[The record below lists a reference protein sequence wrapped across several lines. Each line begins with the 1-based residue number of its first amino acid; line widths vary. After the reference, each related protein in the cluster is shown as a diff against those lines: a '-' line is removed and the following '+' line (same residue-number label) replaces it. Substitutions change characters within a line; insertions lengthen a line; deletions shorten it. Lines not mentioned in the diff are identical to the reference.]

1 MPMDTIILK
10 HIFYSAILFAENLYE
25 FKTWKMVGK
34 TIYHFFGE
42 KSYPKIC
49 IYQEFFCNFAL
60 DFESEKNGTLP
71 RQNRYNYLKIEILTC

>member
-25 FKTWKMVGK
+25 FETWKNCWK
-34 TIYHFFGE
+34 NYISFFGE

-49 IYQEFFCNFAL
+49 IYQEFFL
-60 DFESEKNGTLP
+60 
-71 RQNRYNYLKIEILTC
+71 

>member
-34 TIYHFFGE
+34 TIYHFLGKKVTRKFAYI
-42 KSYPKIC
+42 KN
-49 IYQEFFCNFAL
+49 FFV
-60 DFESEKNGTLP
+60 
-71 RQNRYNYLKIEILTC
+71 ILH

>member
-25 FKTWKMVGK
+25 FKTWKIVRK
-34 TIYHFFGE
+34 TIYHFFE
-42 KSYPKIC
+42 KNAQKFAYIKI
-49 IYQEFFCNFAL
+49 FCNFAL

-71 RQNRYNYLKIEILTC
+71 R

>member
-25 FKTWKMVGK
+25 FKTWKIVGK
-34 TIYHFFGE
+34 TIYHFFG
-42 KSYPKIC
+42 KKVTRKFAYIKN
-49 IYQEFFCNFAL
+49 FFCNFAL

-71 RQNRYNYLKIEILTC
+71 R